1 MLDEKNHLTRDA
13 LDLRYLCKQQTL
25 GCKFSPNID
34 PLSHPIVTH
43 PEMIVIQDD
52 SVKSYSFD

>member
-1 MLDEKNHLTRDA
+1 M
-13 LDLRYLCKQQTL
+13 
-25 GCKFSPNID
+25 CKFSPNID